1 MLEET
6 MFINKS
12 LTALGDVINALA
24 MKEKYIPFRNS
35 KLTFILQNYLGRE
48 NIKIFRDFLSV
59 NIIGFFHPKIGEG
72 SKTLMFLNLSPAS
85 NSYNQTLCSLRFG
98 DKVSNIKLKKK

>member
-6 MFINKS
+6 KFINKS

-35 KLTFILQNYLGRE
+35 KLTFILQNYLGR
-48 NIKIFRDFLSV
+48 KKRFRDFLEC
-59 NIIGFFHPKIGEG
+59 I
-72 SKTLMFLNLSPAS
+72 
-85 NSYNQTLCSLRFG
+85 
-98 DKVSNIKLKKK
+98 